1 LLKAHQNTKFRLQNR
16 GGEALG
22 FHIAKQ
28 VAVFQ
33 NQYNHTGACGVPV
46 GAATHRSL
54 SLMII
59 EVFEE
64 H

>member
-1 LLKAHQNTKFRLQNR
+1 M
-16 GGEALG
+16 GGEASG

-28 VAVFQ
+28 VAVFY